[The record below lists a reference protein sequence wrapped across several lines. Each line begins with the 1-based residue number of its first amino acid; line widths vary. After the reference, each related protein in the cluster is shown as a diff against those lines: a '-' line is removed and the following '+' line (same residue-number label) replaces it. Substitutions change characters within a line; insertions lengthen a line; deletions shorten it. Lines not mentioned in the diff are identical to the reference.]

1 MINERYVYVGYSTG
15 RSLYEITDEQA
26 KRLTH
31 LNVAFGIV
39 KDGKINI
46 DRQRPFLGELE
57 RIRKSNPDLNILL
70 STGGGDQHG
79 HGCRY
84 GETPQHDHLPQ
95 QPEEELPRCADP
107 GEHHAPGEGAGE
119 REDR

>member
-1 MINERYVYVGYSTG
+1 MINGKYVYVAYSTG
-15 RSLYEITDEQA
+15 RSLYEITEEQA

-57 RIRKSNPDLNILL
+57 RIREYNPDLNILL

-79 HGCRY
+79 HGPAT
-84 GETPQHDHLPQ
+84 GTD
-95 QPEEELPRCADP
+95 
-107 GEHHAPGEGAGE
+107 
-119 REDR
+119 